1 MADVDDALPVF
12 LRGRPVTSQ
21 GHGHSWPV
29 YSTHSKV
36 SGSKNGFSSGL
47 PHTTLFVYVYHKT
60 FIAEP
65 EGWRALAAAAARLP
79 EGDRRL
85 LAGAI
90 C

>member
-1 MADVDDALPVF
+1 MA
-12 LRGRPVTSQ
+12 
-21 GHGHSWPV
+21 
-29 YSTHSKV
+29 
-36 SGSKNGFSSGL
+36 
-47 PHTTLFVYVYHKT
+47 LFVYVYHKT